1 VWNMTELIFV
11 SKNIKNAQ
19 NAQKNFKN
27 EQNLTKNG

>member
-1 VWNMTELIFV
+1 MTELVFV
-11 SKNIKNAQ
+11 SKNIKIAQ

>member
-1 VWNMTELIFV
+1 MTELIFV

>member
-1 VWNMTELIFV
+1 MTELVFV

>member
-1 VWNMTELIFV
+1 MTELVFV

-27 EQNLTKNG
+27 EQNMTKNG

>member
-1 VWNMTELIFV
+1 MTELVFV

-19 NAQKNFKN
+19 NDQKNFKN